1 MAFCQSHLQSMGI
14 SVGHAR
20 LFGYLPVHFVF
31 ATSGVSENNVDKTSK
46 NASIHAWSAGC
57 VLACGVTARSPRS
70 FPRAPRN
77 LCSMSASGNPSYN
90 WGCCTQVLGTG
101 AYLNKTSVR

>member
-70 FPRAPRN
+70 FPRAR
-77 LCSMSASGNPSYN
+77 LK
-90 WGCCTQVLGTG
+90 TQTCVPCQHLATQAITG
-101 AYLNKTSVR
+101 DAAHRCWERVHI